1 MPGGCIDTRLVIAFP
16 AGRAAGWLVITTPV
30 GKSGSVDG
38 LVRCCA
44 RVATKGPLPTA
55 RPPARGMGFYPLQLL
70 RLFKSAPESRHPAT
84 FNIAV
89 SMSVNEVAHFQSSR
103 RKLANCRSSQMAA
116 HWLPN
121 SFANLLHQQSIS
133 ARVDQVGQLIT
144 ATLDHPDGKN
154 QRTKIL
160 SIDRLLNSKEISS
173 NFLRS
178 ACSLQGCDKTVSG
191 DLGCPRLGYIG
202 EPNRIAPSILG
213 FVHRRISQ
221 LKDVLL
227 AYFMVKENSHPNT
240 GGAMVLDLTN

>member
-1 MPGGCIDTRLVIAFP
+1 MSASGKLNLHSGLPV
-16 AGRAAGWLVITTPV
+16 TT
-30 GKSGSVDG
+30 
-38 LVRCCA
+38 
-44 RVATKGPLPTA
+44 
-55 RPPARGMGFYPLQLL
+55 
-70 RLFKSAPESRHPAT
+70 
-84 FNIAV
+84 
-89 SMSVNEVAHFQSSR
+89 
-103 RKLANCRSSQMAA
+103 NCRSSQMAA

-144 ATLDHPDGKN
+144 ATLDHPDAKN

-221 LKDVLL
+221 PKDVLL
-227 AYFMVKENSHPNT
+227 TYFMVK
-240 GGAMVLDLTN
+240 GALRVATQKSASGIR